1 MGVRLLVL
9 TVLSV
14 ALMVVDARFTL
25 LKPVRSQMSLVLME
39 SYWITDLPQRLWQGV
54 ASQFGSRTEL
64 VAENE
69 KLKTENLLLQ
79 GRMQKLAAL
88 TEQNVRLRELL
99 NSSALVNEKV
109 EVAELIGMDPN
120 PFTHRIII
128 NKGERDGVV
137 LGQPVL
143 DARGLMGQV
152 VELMPYTSRV
162 LLLTDTTHSIPVQV
176 NRNGLRA
183 IASGTGNPERLELR
197 HVADTADIKEGD
209 LLVSSGLGQ
218 RFPAG
223 YPVATVKEVI
233 HDSGQPFAIVRA
245 VPTAAL
251 NRSRY
256 LLLVF
261 SDNRTPE
268 ERANDAAVAQEA
280 QDRQGGESAAP
291 ATAAPAPVPA
301 TVPETSSACTCDGGS
316 GHHADGHR
324 TCRAR
329 CETDPLGHP
338 RARRAACSASPA
350 RRQTASLHAGHRASP
365 RGSTRRMSSTQSGN
379 GWMVWL
385 TFAIGLL
392 LSVSPLPQFMEI
404 LRPLWLALLLA
415 FWALAL
421 PHKVGMVTAWCLGLA
436 EDVLYGTLLGQNA
449 LILTLITFLV
459 LSLQQRLRMFPMWQ
473 QCLVILVIFGLAQ
486 LVQLWLSA
494 LTGNRQ
500 PTLALVLPALVSA
513 LLWPWVSFG
522 LRGLRLRFKIN

>member
-9 TVLSV
+9 VVLSV

-25 LKPVRSQMSLVLME
+25 LKPVRSQMSLVLMQT
-39 SYWITDLPQRLWQGV
+39 YWITDLPQRLFQGV

-261 SDNRTPE
+261 SDSRSPE
-268 ERANDAAVAQEA
+268 ERANDAAQAQEA
-280 QDRQGGESAAP
+280 EKNGEPLPIIPATVPKPVAVPAVAPTATPVPTATQPAAPTPASGAVKNPAPVVPPAAATPPAAAP
-291 ATAAPAPVPA
+291 AT
-301 TVPETSSACTCDGGS
+301 TRE
-316 GHHADGHR
+316 
-324 TCRAR
+324 
-329 CETDPLGHP
+329 
-338 RARRAACSASPA
+338 
-350 RRQTASLHAGHRASP
+350 RQ
-365 RGSTRRMSSTQSGN
+365 
-379 GWMVWL
+379 
-385 TFAIGLL
+385 
-392 LSVSPLPQFMEI
+392 
-404 LRPLWLALLLA
+404 
-415 FWALAL
+415 
-421 PHKVGMVTAWCLGLA
+421 
-436 EDVLYGTLLGQNA
+436 
-449 LILTLITFLV
+449 
-459 LSLQQRLRMFPMWQ
+459 
-473 QCLVILVIFGLAQ
+473 
-486 LVQLWLSA
+486 
-494 LTGNRQ
+494 
-500 PTLALVLPALVSA
+500 
-513 LLWPWVSFG
+513 
-522 LRGLRLRFKIN
+522 

>member
-9 TVLSV
+9 AVLAV
-14 ALMVVDARFTL
+14 ALMVVDARFDL
-25 LKPVRSQMSLVLME
+25 LKPARKQASLVLMDA
-39 SYWITDLPQRLWQGV
+39 YWITDLPGRLWEGV

-261 SDNRTPE
+261 SDSRTAE
-268 ERANDAAVAQEA
+268 ERANDAAQAQEQLDA
-280 QDRQGGESAAP
+280 HGGGPMLPASVPKPLIMPATP
-291 ATAAPAPVPA
+291 STATAAPAAEASAPAATPAKPAASKPPAAAPAAAKPPAASKPPAKPPA
-301 TVPETSSACTCDGGS
+301 TTGG
-316 GHHADGHR
+316 R
-324 TCRAR
+324 
-329 CETDPLGHP
+329 E
-338 RARRAACSASPA
+338 
-350 RRQTASLHAGHRASP
+350 
-365 RGSTRRMSSTQSGN
+365 
-379 GWMVWL
+379 
-385 TFAIGLL
+385 
-392 LSVSPLPQFMEI
+392 
-404 LRPLWLALLLA
+404 
-415 FWALAL
+415 
-421 PHKVGMVTAWCLGLA
+421 
-436 EDVLYGTLLGQNA
+436 
-449 LILTLITFLV
+449 
-459 LSLQQRLRMFPMWQ
+459 
-473 QCLVILVIFGLAQ
+473 
-486 LVQLWLSA
+486 
-494 LTGNRQ
+494 
-500 PTLALVLPALVSA
+500 
-513 LLWPWVSFG
+513 
-522 LRGLRLRFKIN
+522 

>member
-1 MGVRLLVL
+1 LGVRLLVL
-9 TVLSV
+9 VVLSV

-25 LKPVRSQMSLVLME
+25 LKPVRSQMSLVLMQT
-39 SYWITDLPQRLWQGV
+39 YWVTDLPQRLVQGV

-152 VELMPYTSRV
+152 VELMPNTSRV

-197 HVADTADIKEGD
+197 HVADTADIKVGD

-261 SDNRTPE
+261 SDSRTPE
-268 ERANDAAVAQEA
+268 ERANDAAQAQEA
-280 QDRQGGESAAP
+280 EQRGEAP
-291 ATAAPAPVPA
+291 PVVPA
-301 TVPETSSACTCDGGS
+301 TVPKPAPTAAAPAAPAAAPAVTP
-316 GHHADGHR
+316 AP
-324 TCRAR
+324 AA
-329 CETDPLGHP
+329 TDPKTVKKTVP
-338 RARRAACSASPA
+338 AAAKPPA
-350 RRQTASLHAGHRASP
+350 AAPAT
-365 RGSTRRMSSTQSGN
+365 TRER
-379 GWMVWL
+379 
-385 TFAIGLL
+385 
-392 LSVSPLPQFMEI
+392 E
-404 LRPLWLALLLA
+404 
-415 FWALAL
+415 
-421 PHKVGMVTAWCLGLA
+421 
-436 EDVLYGTLLGQNA
+436 
-449 LILTLITFLV
+449 
-459 LSLQQRLRMFPMWQ
+459 
-473 QCLVILVIFGLAQ
+473 
-486 LVQLWLSA
+486 
-494 LTGNRQ
+494 
-500 PTLALVLPALVSA
+500 
-513 LLWPWVSFG
+513 
-522 LRGLRLRFKIN
+522 

>member
-9 TVLSV
+9 VVLSV

-25 LKPVRSQMSLVLME
+25 LKPVRSQMSLVLMQT
-39 SYWITDLPQRLWQGV
+39 YWVTDLPQRLVQGV

-128 NKGERDGVV
+128 NKGEREGVV

-143 DARGLMGQV
+143 DARGLLGQV
-152 VELMPYTSRV
+152 VELMPNTSRV

-197 HVADTADIKEGD
+197 HVADTADIKVGD

-261 SDNRTPE
+261 SDSRTPE
-268 ERANDAAVAQEA
+268 ERANDAAQAQEA
-280 QDRQGGESAAP
+280 EQRGEAP
-291 ATAAPAPVPA
+291 PVVPA
-301 TVPETSSACTCDGGS
+301 TVPKPAPTAAAPAAPAAAPAVTP
-316 GHHADGHR
+316 AP
-324 TCRAR
+324 AA
-329 CETDPLGHP
+329 TDPKTVKKP
-338 RARRAACSASPA
+338 VPAAAKPPA
-350 RRQTASLHAGHRASP
+350 AAPAT
-365 RGSTRRMSSTQSGN
+365 TRER
-379 GWMVWL
+379 
-385 TFAIGLL
+385 
-392 LSVSPLPQFMEI
+392 E
-404 LRPLWLALLLA
+404 
-415 FWALAL
+415 
-421 PHKVGMVTAWCLGLA
+421 
-436 EDVLYGTLLGQNA
+436 
-449 LILTLITFLV
+449 
-459 LSLQQRLRMFPMWQ
+459 
-473 QCLVILVIFGLAQ
+473 
-486 LVQLWLSA
+486 
-494 LTGNRQ
+494 
-500 PTLALVLPALVSA
+500 
-513 LLWPWVSFG
+513 
-522 LRGLRLRFKIN
+522 

>member
-1 MGVRLLVL
+1 MKPLFSKGPSLGVRVLVL
-9 TVLSV
+9 VVLSI

-25 LKPVRSQMSLVLME
+25 LKPVRSQMSLVLMQ

-162 LLLTDTTHSIPVQV
+162 LLLTDSTHSIPVQV

-261 SDNRTPE
+261 SDTRTPE
-268 ERANDAAVAQEA
+268 ERANDAAQAQESLDA
-280 QDRQGGESAAP
+280 QGGGPIIPATVPKPAIVPAPAAP
-291 ATAAPAPVPA
+291 ATPAAPASVPA
-301 TVPETSSACTCDGGS
+301 AATPAKPGVKHPKPSATAPAPS
-316 GHHADGHR
+316 KPPTAQP
-324 TCRAR
+324 AVVK
-329 CETDPLGHP
+329 P
-338 RARRAACSASPA
+338 AAKPA
-350 RRQTASLHAGHRASP
+350 
-365 RGSTRRMSSTQSGN
+365 
-379 GWMVWL
+379 
-385 TFAIGLL
+385 
-392 LSVSPLPQFMEI
+392 
-404 LRPLWLALLLA
+404 
-415 FWALAL
+415 
-421 PHKVGMVTAWCLGLA
+421 
-436 EDVLYGTLLGQNA
+436 
-449 LILTLITFLV
+449 
-459 LSLQQRLRMFPMWQ
+459 
-473 QCLVILVIFGLAQ
+473 
-486 LVQLWLSA
+486 
-494 LTGNRQ
+494 
-500 PTLALVLPALVSA
+500 VSA
-513 LLWPWVSFG
+513 PATPG
-522 LRGLRLRFKIN
+522 GRE

>member
-9 TVLSV
+9 VVLSV

-25 LKPVRSQMSLVLME
+25 LKPVRSQMSLVLMQ

-64 VAENE
+64 VADNE

-197 HVADTADIKEGD
+197 HVADTADIKVGD

-261 SDNRTPE
+261 SDSRTPE
-268 ERANDAAVAQEA
+268 ERANDAAKAQEA
-280 QDRQGGESAAP
+280 EQNGEAPPIIPATVPKPAAPVVVPAPAPAPAPAPVATPVAPAVNAVKKPVPAPTPAAATPPAAAP
-291 ATAAPAPVPA
+291 AT
-301 TVPETSSACTCDGGS
+301 TRE
-316 GHHADGHR
+316 
-324 TCRAR
+324 
-329 CETDPLGHP
+329 
-338 RARRAACSASPA
+338 
-350 RRQTASLHAGHRASP
+350 RQ
-365 RGSTRRMSSTQSGN
+365 
-379 GWMVWL
+379 
-385 TFAIGLL
+385 
-392 LSVSPLPQFMEI
+392 
-404 LRPLWLALLLA
+404 
-415 FWALAL
+415 
-421 PHKVGMVTAWCLGLA
+421 
-436 EDVLYGTLLGQNA
+436 
-449 LILTLITFLV
+449 
-459 LSLQQRLRMFPMWQ
+459 
-473 QCLVILVIFGLAQ
+473 
-486 LVQLWLSA
+486 
-494 LTGNRQ
+494 
-500 PTLALVLPALVSA
+500 
-513 LLWPWVSFG
+513 
-522 LRGLRLRFKIN
+522 

>member
-9 TVLSV
+9 VVLSV

-25 LKPVRSQMSLVLME
+25 LKPVRSQMSLVLMQT
-39 SYWITDLPQRLWQGV
+39 YWVTDLPQRLVQGV

-152 VELMPYTSRV
+152 VELMPNTSRV

-176 NRNGLRA
+176 IRNGLRA

-197 HVADTADIKEGD
+197 HVADTADIKVGD

-261 SDNRTPE
+261 SDSRTPE
-268 ERANDAAVAQEA
+268 ERANDAAQAQEA
-280 QDRQGGESAAP
+280 EQRGEAP
-291 ATAAPAPVPA
+291 PVVPA
-301 TVPETSSACTCDGGS
+301 TVPKPAPTAAAPAAPVAAPAVTP
-316 GHHADGHR
+316 AP
-324 TCRAR
+324 AA
-329 CETDPLGHP
+329 TDPKTVKKP
-338 RARRAACSASPA
+338 VPAAAKPPA
-350 RRQTASLHAGHRASP
+350 AAPAT
-365 RGSTRRMSSTQSGN
+365 TRER
-379 GWMVWL
+379 
-385 TFAIGLL
+385 
-392 LSVSPLPQFMEI
+392 E
-404 LRPLWLALLLA
+404 
-415 FWALAL
+415 
-421 PHKVGMVTAWCLGLA
+421 
-436 EDVLYGTLLGQNA
+436 
-449 LILTLITFLV
+449 
-459 LSLQQRLRMFPMWQ
+459 
-473 QCLVILVIFGLAQ
+473 
-486 LVQLWLSA
+486 
-494 LTGNRQ
+494 
-500 PTLALVLPALVSA
+500 
-513 LLWPWVSFG
+513 
-522 LRGLRLRFKIN
+522 

>member
-1 MGVRLLVL
+1 MGVRFLVL
-9 TVLSV
+9 VVLSV
-14 ALMVVDARFTL
+14 TLMVVDARFTL
-25 LKPVRSQMSLVLME
+25 LKPVRSQMSLVLMQ

-120 PFTHRIII
+120 PFTHRIVI

-261 SDNRTPE
+261 SDNRTAE
-268 ERANDAAVAQEA
+268 ERANDAAQAQEA
-280 QDRQGGESAAP
+280 EDQQSGVAP
-291 ATAAPAPVPA
+291 VVPA
-301 TVPETSSACTCDGGS
+301 TVPKPVAPSALV
-316 GHHADGHR
+316 AP
-324 TCRAR
+324 A
-329 CETDPLGHP
+329 PLP
-338 RARRAACSASPA
+338 AATTAPSPA
-350 RRQTASLHAGHRASP
+350 HAVKPATPAAAKPPTAAPTAPTGQRQ
-365 RGSTRRMSSTQSGN
+365 
-379 GWMVWL
+379 
-385 TFAIGLL
+385 
-392 LSVSPLPQFMEI
+392 
-404 LRPLWLALLLA
+404 
-415 FWALAL
+415 
-421 PHKVGMVTAWCLGLA
+421 
-436 EDVLYGTLLGQNA
+436 
-449 LILTLITFLV
+449 
-459 LSLQQRLRMFPMWQ
+459 
-473 QCLVILVIFGLAQ
+473 
-486 LVQLWLSA
+486 
-494 LTGNRQ
+494 
-500 PTLALVLPALVSA
+500 
-513 LLWPWVSFG
+513 
-522 LRGLRLRFKIN
+522 

>member
-1 MGVRLLVL
+1 MRLLVL

-261 SDNRTPE
+261 SDTRTPE
-268 ERANDAAVAQEA
+268 ERANEAAAAQEA
-280 QDRQGGESAAP
+280 QDRQGGEPGAPVTPAPVPVIVPKPPVAPTTPAAP
-291 ATAAPAPVPA
+291 ATTPATAPATPAAPAAKLPRSATHAPASQPARPAAKPPVSTPGTAPA
-301 TVPETSSACTCDGGS
+301 TRG
-316 GHHADGHR
+316 
-324 TCRAR
+324 AR
-329 CETDPLGHP
+329 E
-338 RARRAACSASPA
+338 
-350 RRQTASLHAGHRASP
+350 
-365 RGSTRRMSSTQSGN
+365 
-379 GWMVWL
+379 
-385 TFAIGLL
+385 
-392 LSVSPLPQFMEI
+392 E
-404 LRPLWLALLLA
+404 
-415 FWALAL
+415 
-421 PHKVGMVTAWCLGLA
+421 
-436 EDVLYGTLLGQNA
+436 
-449 LILTLITFLV
+449 
-459 LSLQQRLRMFPMWQ
+459 
-473 QCLVILVIFGLAQ
+473 
-486 LVQLWLSA
+486 
-494 LTGNRQ
+494 
-500 PTLALVLPALVSA
+500 
-513 LLWPWVSFG
+513 
-522 LRGLRLRFKIN
+522 

>member
-9 TVLSV
+9 AVLSV

-280 QDRQGGESAAP
+280 QDRQGGDSATP
-291 ATAAPAPVPA
+291 TSPAPAPVPA
-301 TVPETSSACTCDGGS
+301 TVPKPQVAT
-316 GHHADGHR
+316 
-324 TCRAR
+324 
-329 CETDPLGHP
+329 PV
-338 RARRAACSASPA
+338 AAPPA
-350 RRQTASLHAGHRASP
+350 TTAPATPAATPAKPAVHQPAA
-365 RGSTRRMSSTQSGN
+365 
-379 GWMVWL
+379 
-385 TFAIGLL
+385 
-392 LSVSPLPQFMEI
+392 
-404 LRPLWLALLLA
+404 
-415 FWALAL
+415 
-421 PHKVGMVTAWCLGLA
+421 
-436 EDVLYGTLLGQNA
+436 
-449 LILTLITFLV
+449 
-459 LSLQQRLRMFPMWQ
+459 
-473 QCLVILVIFGLAQ
+473 
-486 LVQLWLSA
+486 
-494 LTGNRQ
+494 RQ
-500 PTLALVLPALVSA
+500 PASQPAKPAAKPPASTPA
-513 LLWPWVSFG
+513 ATPAT
-522 LRGLRLRFKIN
+522 RGAREE

>member
-1 MGVRLLVL
+1 VRLLVL
-9 TVLSV
+9 VVLSV

-25 LKPVRSQMSLVLME
+25 LKPVRSQMSLVLMQ

-261 SDNRTPE
+261 SDGRTAE
-268 ERANDAAVAQEA
+268 ERANEAAQAQEA
-280 QDRQGGESAAP
+280 LDQHGGGP
-291 ATAAPAPVPA
+291 IIPA
-301 TVPETSSACTCDGGS
+301 TVPKTAIV
-316 GHHADGHR
+316 
-324 TCRAR
+324 
-329 CETDPLGHP
+329 P
-338 RARRAACSASPA
+338 AAVAAPA
-350 RRQTASLHAGHRASP
+350 APAAPAAAPAATPAKPAAATP
-365 RGSTRRMSSTQSGN
+365 AKPAATKPAATKPPATQP
-379 GWMVWL
+379 
-385 TFAIGLL
+385 AAAK
-392 LSVSPLPQFMEI
+392 PP
-404 LRPLWLALLLA
+404 A
-415 FWALAL
+415 
-421 PHKVGMVTAWCLGLA
+421 
-436 EDVLYGTLLGQNA
+436 
-449 LILTLITFLV
+449 
-459 LSLQQRLRMFPMWQ
+459 
-473 QCLVILVIFGLAQ
+473 AQ
-486 LVQLWLSA
+486 
-494 LTGNRQ
+494 
-500 PTLALVLPALVSA
+500 PAAVKPAAKPPVSA
-513 LLWPWVSFG
+513 PATTG
-522 LRGLRLRFKIN
+522 GRE

>member
-1 MGVRLLVL
+1 MKPLFAKGPSLGVRLLVL

-120 PFTHRIII
+120 PFTHRILI

-291 ATAAPAPVPA
+291 ATAVPAPVPA
-301 TVPETSSACTCDGGS
+301 IVPKPPVPAPATATTPAAAPAAPAAKPTRSAT
-316 GHHADGHR
+316 HA
-324 TCRAR
+324 
-329 CETDPLGHP
+329 P
-338 RARRAACSASPA
+338 AAQPAQPA
-350 RRQTASLHAGHRASP
+350 RPAAKPPASTPATAPAT
-365 RGSTRRMSSTQSGN
+365 RGAR
-379 GWMVWL
+379 
-385 TFAIGLL
+385 
-392 LSVSPLPQFMEI
+392 E
-404 LRPLWLALLLA
+404 
-415 FWALAL
+415 
-421 PHKVGMVTAWCLGLA
+421 
-436 EDVLYGTLLGQNA
+436 E
-449 LILTLITFLV
+449 
-459 LSLQQRLRMFPMWQ
+459 
-473 QCLVILVIFGLAQ
+473 
-486 LVQLWLSA
+486 
-494 LTGNRQ
+494 
-500 PTLALVLPALVSA
+500 
-513 LLWPWVSFG
+513 
-522 LRGLRLRFKIN
+522 

>member
-1 MGVRLLVL
+1 VLV
-9 TVLSV
+9 VLSV
-14 ALMVVDARFTL
+14 AVMVVDARFTL

-39 SYWITDLPQRLWQGV
+39 SYWIADLPERLYQGV

-64 VAENE
+64 AAENE

-79 GRMQKLAAL
+79 GRLQKLAAL

-223 YPVATVKEVI
+223 YPVATVTEVI

-261 SDNRTPE
+261 SDGRSPE
-268 ERANDAAVAQEA
+268 ERAADAAQQQESL
-280 QDRQGGESAAP
+280 DRQAADPAAVPSATVPGAAP
-291 ATAAPAPVPA
+291 TATPNKPVVPA
-301 TVPETSSACTCDGGS
+301 TVPKPAAAAHGSAPAPASTPTAPATTTAPATAPAKPAS
-316 GHHADGHR
+316 KPAAKPAAKPA
-324 TCRAR
+324 TPKPTTPAAAPAAAR
-329 CETDPLGHP
+329 E
-338 RARRAACSASPA
+338 R
-350 RRQTASLHAGHRASP
+350 
-365 RGSTRRMSSTQSGN
+365 
-379 GWMVWL
+379 
-385 TFAIGLL
+385 
-392 LSVSPLPQFMEI
+392 E
-404 LRPLWLALLLA
+404 
-415 FWALAL
+415 
-421 PHKVGMVTAWCLGLA
+421 
-436 EDVLYGTLLGQNA
+436 E
-449 LILTLITFLV
+449 
-459 LSLQQRLRMFPMWQ
+459 
-473 QCLVILVIFGLAQ
+473 
-486 LVQLWLSA
+486 
-494 LTGNRQ
+494 
-500 PTLALVLPALVSA
+500 
-513 LLWPWVSFG
+513 
-522 LRGLRLRFKIN
+522 

>member
-1 MGVRLLVL
+1 MKPLFAKGPSLGVRLLVL
-9 TVLSV
+9 AVLSV
-14 ALMVVDARFTL
+14 ALMVVDARFSL
-25 LKPVRSQMSLVLME
+25 LKPVRSQASLVLMDA
-39 SYWITDLPQRLWQGV
+39 YWITDLPGRLWEGI

-69 KLKTENLLLQ
+69 KLKSENLLLQ

-162 LLLTDTTHSIPVQV
+162 LLLTDSTHSIPVQV

-261 SDNRTPE
+261 SDNRTAE
-268 ERANDAAVAQEA
+268 ERANDAAQAQENLDA
-280 QDRQGGESAAP
+280 FGGG
-291 ATAAPAPVPA
+291 PVIPA
-301 TVPETSSACTCDGGS
+301 TVPKIVTPPAAAATATPATATPAAPAASTTPVKPAASKPPAATPAAS
-316 GHHADGHR
+316 KPPANQPA
-324 TCRAR
+324 AR
-329 CETDPLGHP
+329 P
-338 RARRAACSASPA
+338 AAKPPVTVPA
-350 RRQTASLHAGHRASP
+350 TTGRQ
-365 RGSTRRMSSTQSGN
+365 
-379 GWMVWL
+379 
-385 TFAIGLL
+385 
-392 LSVSPLPQFMEI
+392 E
-404 LRPLWLALLLA
+404 
-415 FWALAL
+415 
-421 PHKVGMVTAWCLGLA
+421 
-436 EDVLYGTLLGQNA
+436 
-449 LILTLITFLV
+449 
-459 LSLQQRLRMFPMWQ
+459 
-473 QCLVILVIFGLAQ
+473 
-486 LVQLWLSA
+486 
-494 LTGNRQ
+494 
-500 PTLALVLPALVSA
+500 
-513 LLWPWVSFG
+513 
-522 LRGLRLRFKIN
+522 

>member
-1 MGVRLLVL
+1 MKPLFTKGPSLGVRVLVL
-9 TVLSV
+9 VVLSV

-25 LKPVRSQMSLVLME
+25 LKPVRSQMSLVLMQ

-261 SDNRTPE
+261 SDGRTAE
-268 ERANDAAVAQEA
+268 ERANDAAQAQEA
-280 QDRQGGESAAP
+280 LDQHGGGPIIP
-291 ATAAPAPVPA
+291 ATVPKPALVPA
-301 TVPETSSACTCDGGS
+301 TVAAPAAPAAAPAAPAVTTPAKPAATHGAAKPAATKPPASAK
-316 GHHADGHR
+316 
-324 TCRAR
+324 
-329 CETDPLGHP
+329 PP
-338 RARRAACSASPA
+338 AAQPA
-350 RRQTASLHAGHRASP
+350 AAKPAAKP
-365 RGSTRRMSSTQSGN
+365 
-379 GWMVWL
+379 
-385 TFAIGLL
+385 
-392 LSVSPLPQFMEI
+392 P
-404 LRPLWLALLLA
+404 
-415 FWALAL
+415 
-421 PHKVGMVTAWCLGLA
+421 VTAPA
-436 EDVLYGTLLGQNA
+436 T
-449 LILTLITFLV
+449 
-459 LSLQQRLRMFPMWQ
+459 
-473 QCLVILVIFGLAQ
+473 
-486 LVQLWLSA
+486 
-494 LTGNRQ
+494 TGGRE
-500 PTLALVLPALVSA
+500 
-513 LLWPWVSFG
+513 
-522 LRGLRLRFKIN
+522 

>member
-1 MGVRLLVL
+1 MKPLFAKGPSLGVRLLVL
-9 TVLSV
+9 AVLSV
-14 ALMVVDARFTL
+14 ALMVVDARFSL
-25 LKPVRSQMSLVLME
+25 LKPVRSQASLVLMDA
-39 SYWITDLPQRLWQGV
+39 YWITDLPGRLWEGI

-69 KLKTENLLLQ
+69 KLKSENLLLQ

-162 LLLTDTTHSIPVQV
+162 LLLTDSTHSIPVQV

-197 HVADTADIKEGD
+197 HVADTADVKEGD

-261 SDNRTPE
+261 SDNRTAE
-268 ERANDAAVAQEA
+268 ERANDAAQAQENLDA
-280 QDRQGGESAAP
+280 FGGG
-291 ATAAPAPVPA
+291 PVIPA
-301 TVPETSSACTCDGGS
+301 TVPKVVTPPAAAAAANPATATPAAPAASTTPAKPAASKPPAATPAAS
-316 GHHADGHR
+316 KPPANQPA
-324 TCRAR
+324 AR
-329 CETDPLGHP
+329 P
-338 RARRAACSASPA
+338 AAKP
-350 RRQTASLHAGHRASP
+350 P
-365 RGSTRRMSSTQSGN
+365 
-379 GWMVWL
+379 
-385 TFAIGLL
+385 
-392 LSVSPLPQFMEI
+392 
-404 LRPLWLALLLA
+404 
-415 FWALAL
+415 
-421 PHKVGMVTAWCLGLA
+421 VTAPA
-436 EDVLYGTLLGQNA
+436 T
-449 LILTLITFLV
+449 
-459 LSLQQRLRMFPMWQ
+459 
-473 QCLVILVIFGLAQ
+473 
-486 LVQLWLSA
+486 
-494 LTGNRQ
+494 TGRQ
-500 PTLALVLPALVSA
+500 E
-513 LLWPWVSFG
+513 
-522 LRGLRLRFKIN
+522 

>member
-261 SDNRTPE
+261 SDTRTPE
-268 ERANDAAVAQEA
+268 ERANEAAAAQEA

-291 ATAAPAPVPA
+291 AIPAVPAIVPKPQVAAPAPATPAVPATAPAPTAAPATPAAKPTRSTTHAPASQPARPAAKPPVSTPAAAPA
-301 TVPETSSACTCDGGS
+301 TRG
-316 GHHADGHR
+316 
-324 TCRAR
+324 AR
-329 CETDPLGHP
+329 E
-338 RARRAACSASPA
+338 
-350 RRQTASLHAGHRASP
+350 
-365 RGSTRRMSSTQSGN
+365 
-379 GWMVWL
+379 
-385 TFAIGLL
+385 
-392 LSVSPLPQFMEI
+392 E
-404 LRPLWLALLLA
+404 
-415 FWALAL
+415 
-421 PHKVGMVTAWCLGLA
+421 
-436 EDVLYGTLLGQNA
+436 
-449 LILTLITFLV
+449 
-459 LSLQQRLRMFPMWQ
+459 
-473 QCLVILVIFGLAQ
+473 
-486 LVQLWLSA
+486 
-494 LTGNRQ
+494 
-500 PTLALVLPALVSA
+500 
-513 LLWPWVSFG
+513 
-522 LRGLRLRFKIN
+522 

>member
-1 MGVRLLVL
+1 MKPLFAKGPSLGVRLLVL
-9 TVLSV
+9 AVLSI
-14 ALMVVDARFTL
+14 ALMVVDARFDL
-25 LKPVRSQMSLVLME
+25 LKPARKQASLVLMDA
-39 SYWITDLPQRLWQGV
+39 YWITDLPGRLWDGV

-261 SDNRTPE
+261 SDNRTAE
-268 ERANDAAVAQEA
+268 ERANDAAQAQENLDA
-280 QDRQGGESAAP
+280 QGGG
-291 ATAAPAPVPA
+291 PVIPA
-301 TVPETSSACTCDGGS
+301 TVPKTVT
-316 GHHADGHR
+316 
-324 TCRAR
+324 
-329 CETDPLGHP
+329 PP
-338 RARRAACSASPA
+338 AA
-350 RRQTASLHAGHRASP
+350 
-365 RGSTRRMSSTQSGN
+365 
-379 GWMVWL
+379 
-385 TFAIGLL
+385 
-392 LSVSPLPQFMEI
+392 
-404 LRPLWLALLLA
+404 
-415 FWALAL
+415 
-421 PHKVGMVTAWCLGLA
+421 VTAPA
-436 EDVLYGTLLGQNA
+436 ATATPAVSVTPAKPVASKPPAKPTAATPANSRPAASQPAVRPAAKPPVTTPTN
-449 LILTLITFLV
+449 
-459 LSLQQRLRMFPMWQ
+459 
-473 QCLVILVIFGLAQ
+473 
-486 LVQLWLSA
+486 
-494 LTGNRQ
+494 TGRQ
-500 PTLALVLPALVSA
+500 E
-513 LLWPWVSFG
+513 
-522 LRGLRLRFKIN
+522 

>member
-120 PFTHRIII
+120 PFTHRILI

-291 ATAAPAPVPA
+291 TAPAAPA
-301 TVPETSSACTCDGGS
+301 TVPK
-316 GHHADGHR
+316 
-324 TCRAR
+324 
-329 CETDPLGHP
+329 PP
-338 RARRAACSASPA
+338 AATPAATAPATTPSTAPATPAAAPA
-350 RRQTASLHAGHRASP
+350 RPANHAPASQPARPAARPPASTP
-365 RGSTRRMSSTQSGN
+365 AATPATRGAR
-379 GWMVWL
+379 
-385 TFAIGLL
+385 
-392 LSVSPLPQFMEI
+392 E
-404 LRPLWLALLLA
+404 
-415 FWALAL
+415 
-421 PHKVGMVTAWCLGLA
+421 
-436 EDVLYGTLLGQNA
+436 E
-449 LILTLITFLV
+449 
-459 LSLQQRLRMFPMWQ
+459 
-473 QCLVILVIFGLAQ
+473 
-486 LVQLWLSA
+486 
-494 LTGNRQ
+494 
-500 PTLALVLPALVSA
+500 
-513 LLWPWVSFG
+513 
-522 LRGLRLRFKIN
+522 